1 MSVFIYLL
9 FALLVVYH
17 GSILVVELVV
27 YYLIVIGSSY
37 HFDYPHKS
45 HDVLGFCLYWSL
57 SSNGLC
63 RSVT

>member
-27 YYLIVIGSSY
+27 YYLIIIGSSY

-45 HDVLGFCLYWSL
+45 CDVLGFCLHQSFVIQWS
-57 SSNGLC
+57 C